1 MLNNL
6 KIGVRL
12 GIGFAVTLAL
22 LIAIA
27 VIGYTRIGALNL
39 EIDSMANDRFPK
51 TVQANNMIDAINNV
65 ARQLR
70 NAYIF
75 SGVEQQKALDAIP
88 EQRKIITDNLD
99 KLDKSV
105 RSDAGKAILKKSAE
119 NRHKYVTQQD
129 KFMEGLTANTREEII
144 SLPAGDLRTA
154 QAGYMV
160 EM

>member
-51 TVQANNMIDAINNV
+51 TVQANSMIDAINNI

-75 SGVEQQKALDAIP
+75 TGVEQQKALLI
-88 EQRKIITDNLD
+88 R
-99 KLDKSV
+99 
-105 RSDAGKAILKKSAE
+105 
-119 NRHKYVTQQD
+119 
-129 KFMEGLTANTREEII
+129 
-144 SLPAGDLRTA
+144 
-154 QAGYMV
+154 
-160 EM
+160 

>member
-88 EQRKIITDNLD
+88 EQRKIIYNLEARQEC
-99 KLDKSV
+99 SQ
-105 RSDAGKAILKKSAE
+105 RRRQG
-119 NRHKYVTQQD
+119 NPQ
-129 KFMEGLTANTREEII
+129 EIV
-144 SLPAGDLRTA
+144 RTA
-154 QAGYMV
+154 LIMWPSKTNSWSF
-160 EM
+160 